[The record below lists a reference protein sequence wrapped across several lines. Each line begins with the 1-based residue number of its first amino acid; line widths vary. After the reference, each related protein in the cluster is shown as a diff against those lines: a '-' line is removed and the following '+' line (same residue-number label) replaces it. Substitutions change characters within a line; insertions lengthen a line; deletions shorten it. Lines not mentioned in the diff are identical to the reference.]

1 MMQGDSYCLG
11 IELLNNAGSHITP
24 ENVAD
29 VEITVGRVSKS
40 LRRGQIRFENNAWL
54 YPLSQRESMAM
65 MPGSVPAQVRV
76 VWKNGAVE
84 GCELYGIRARESLS
98 KEVL

>member
-11 IELLNNAGSHITP
+11 IELLNNAGSHIAP

-40 LRRGQIRFENNAWL
+40 LQRGRSDSRTTHGSTRCPSRRAW
-54 YPLSQRESMAM
+54 Q
-65 MPGSVPAQVRV
+65 
-76 VWKNGAVE
+76 
-84 GCELYGIRARESLS
+84 
-98 KEVL
+98 

>member
-1 MMQGDSYCLG
+1 MKK
-11 IELLNNAGSHITP
+11 IP
-24 ENVAD
+24 
-29 VEITVGRVSKS
+29 KS
-40 LRRGQIRFENNAWL
+40 SRNRQ
-54 YPLSQRESMAM
+54 AM

>member
-11 IELLNNAGSHITP
+11 IELLNNAGAHITP

-40 LRRGQIRFENNAWL
+40 LQEGQIRFENNAWL
-54 YPLSQRESMAM
+54 YPLSQQESMAIR
-65 MPGSVPAQVRV
+65 PGSVPAQVRV

-84 GCELYGIRARESLS
+84 GCNLYGIRAQESLS

>member
-11 IELLNNAGSHITP
+11 VRILNNAGSNVTP
-24 ENVAD
+24 DDVSD
-29 VEITVGRVSKS
+29 VEITIGRVSKS
-40 LRRGQIRFENNAWL
+40 LSNGQLSYENNSWL
-54 YPLSQRESMAM
+54 YPVSQGESLSIL
-65 MPGSVPAQVRV
+65 PGIVPAQVRV

-84 GCELYGIRARESLS
+84 GKRIEGVRMHESLS